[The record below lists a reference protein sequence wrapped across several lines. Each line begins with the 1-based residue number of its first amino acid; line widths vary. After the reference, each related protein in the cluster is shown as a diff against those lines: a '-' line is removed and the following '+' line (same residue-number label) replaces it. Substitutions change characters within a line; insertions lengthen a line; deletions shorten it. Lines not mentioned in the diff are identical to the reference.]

1 MLHTHLRSSGSWPC
15 ISLYSEAIPTWN
27 IARCCGRGENIAHG
41 LQTLLPEVRDLS
53 RPLTFCCPNSEA
65 DPGLEGLEAHTVLEA
80 HCKEKDIKLK
90 I

>member
-1 MLHTHLRSSGSWPC
+1 MHQPLLRGHPHLEHCSLLWPGR
-15 ISLYSEAIPTWN
+15 E
-27 IARCCGRGENIAHG
+27 RGEIAHG
-41 LQTLLPEVRDLS
+41 LQKLLPEVRDLS

-80 HCKEKDIKLK
+80 HCKEKGIKLK